1 MCVKNKCGGLHKFT
15 IADAKNAISGMKRN
29 KIDSDG
35 EYSSNHFIY
44 DTHRFVV
51 SLMIL
56 FNGMLVHG
64 FSPSEF
70 LKAVVIP
77 IPKNKKKS
85 LNNSDN
91 YRGIALGNITGKLM
105 DIMIMNCSKKIFKTC
120 DLQFGF

>member
-1 MCVKNKCGGLHKFT
+1 MSRKKIKRN
-15 IADAKNAISGMKRN
+15 KRN

-44 DTHRFVV
+44 GTHRLIV
-51 SLMIL
+51 SLMIM

-85 LNNSDN
+85 LNNSEN

-105 DIMIMNCSKKIFKTC
+105 DIMIM
-120 DLQFGF
+120 